1 MLTKFSKGIV
11 LSNLAGS
18 LVVTATGLLSIF
30 SDPENAGV
38 INLTTVLFHWNI
50 ATTNAGLLLTVIG
63 IFWSL
68 GTMVILIRAEQHG
81 QNSGTSSHPSVLNKV
96 GAGVKLSW
104 LLWGFIGVA
113 AYVTNY
119 ALFSIA
125 FLMGLVLL
133 PIGSLIYLT
142 MITSDS

>member
-11 LSNLAGS
+11 LANLTGS

-68 GTMVILIRAEQHG
+68 GTMVILIRAEQQR
-81 QNSGTSSHPSVLNKV
+81 QNSELSSHPSVLHKV

-104 LLWGFIGVA
+104 LLWGLIGVV

-133 PIGSLIYLT
+133 PIGTLIYLT